1 MAILRDNASFS
12 RPANA
17 DMIEG
22 YMDGRDLSNP
32 EPGENRSHS
41 YRHGFLAGRND
52 RLPKGPFY
60 GLSFDEVSRM
70 ADEAMEKDGNR

>member
-41 YRHGFLAGRND
+41 YRHGFLNGRDDLAKRPRDFAEN
-52 RLPKGPFY
+52 LK
-60 GLSFDEVSRM
+60 
-70 ADEAMEKDGNR
+70 AIAAEAELLDGVIT